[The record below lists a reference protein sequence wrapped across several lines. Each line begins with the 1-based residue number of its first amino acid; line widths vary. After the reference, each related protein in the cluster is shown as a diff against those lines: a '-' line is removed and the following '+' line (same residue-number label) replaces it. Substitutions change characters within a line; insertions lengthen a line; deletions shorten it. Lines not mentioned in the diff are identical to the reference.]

1 MKVRHDNGPKR
12 ARPFVRKNSG
22 SLIIHENVSIFR
34 AKIEVFDCFLGFGWS
49 DWSDIAYVDSVKW
62 SS

>member
-34 AKIEVFDCFLGFGWS
+34 PKNEGDNGFWPFSRVLNVGTT
-49 DWSDIAYVDSVKW
+49 
-62 SS
+62 